1 MCHSGDLLTDVY
13 FLLHPE
19 YCSSVG
25 SYQKPVISAKM
36 ATAYENLVKHLRLSI
51 RQLIQIKADE
61 SVVDHVELYDLM
73 DAIQSLLLSLELKG
87 SPLS

>member
-1 MCHSGDLLTDVY
+1 
-13 FLLHPE
+13 
-19 YCSSVG
+19 
-25 SYQKPVISAKM
+25 M

-73 DAIQSLLLSLELKG
+73 DAIQSLVLSLELKG